1 MNRKTFIKR
10 TVGALV
16 IAVPTY
22 GLVSCSGDDSTDVPP
37 VEDPET
43 TDCLANGAN
52 ATAISSNHGH
62 TLSVSKA
69 DIDAGLEKTYSIQG
83 SSGHNHTI
91 VVTSAN
97 FETLK
102 SSKTIRIESSRD
114 NSHRHDVTVTCA

>member
-1 MNRKTFIKR
+1 MNRMTFIKR
-10 TVGALV
+10 TVGAMM

-22 GLVSCSGDDSTDVPP
+22 GLVSCSGDDSTDVTP
-37 VEDPET
+37 VEDPENS
-43 TDCLANGAN
+43 DCLANGAN

-62 TLSVSKA
+62 TLAVAKA

-91 VVTSAN
+91 VVSSAN

-102 SSKTIRIESSRD
+102 SSKTIQIESSRD